1 MFETFNCKRIT
12 PFHKIKIERIYFLQK
27 KIKIVQFS

>member
-12 PFHKIKIERIYFLQK
+12 AFHKIKIERIDFLQK
-27 KIKIVQFS
+27 NQNCTI